1 MYVILYLYDE
11 VDVDGWM
18 RDYLSNCGWMIR
30 LPFRHLLPFEGE
42 KKLVFFWGCRFLR
55 YALIV
60 DGWIGI

>member
-1 MYVILYLYDE
+1 M
-11 VDVDGWM
+11 DGWM